1 MISKTKL
8 LGLVLGAVFT
18 LAGASNA
25 QAQCSESRFRHEQ
38 RELARAINHHGYY
51 SRQAQEERNE
61 LAWLSAQCDRRY
73 YSSFRGD
80 RDRDDRWRRDRD
92 RDRDGRHR
100 WDGDRDRDRD
110 RDRRD
115 RDDH

>member
-8 LGLVLGAVFT
+8 LGLALGAVFT

-25 QAQCSESRFRHEQ
+25 QAQCNESRFRHEQ

-61 LAWLSAQCDRRY
+61 LARLSAQCDRRY
-73 YSSFRGD
+73 YSSFRSD

-92 RDRDGRHR
+92 RDDRRHRDGDRS
-100 WDGDRDRDRD
+100 RDRDRD
-110 RDRRD
+110 
-115 RDDH
+115 DH